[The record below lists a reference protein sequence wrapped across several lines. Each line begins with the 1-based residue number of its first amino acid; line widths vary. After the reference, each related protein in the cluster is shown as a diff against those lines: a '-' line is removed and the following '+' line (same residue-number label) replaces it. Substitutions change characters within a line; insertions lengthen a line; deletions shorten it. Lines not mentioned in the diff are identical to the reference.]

1 MYLTDI
7 SAQFWFLCI
16 LTADV
21 TGFEI
26 AVGGTNLVKLEH
38 GNTAAINLVYETGGT
53 GLTFQAGI
61 DTGTSFDTSAATK
74 DETAKTITYTID
86 PSFLTSDGFGT
97 YLLTFTLTPTSG
109 AAGTKEVVVFYEEPI
124 TGFAVSKWK
133 MVYLISVILFMM

>member
-1 MYLTDI
+1 M
-7 SAQFWFLCI
+7 
-16 LTADV
+16 
-21 TGFEI
+21 
-26 AVGGTNLVKLEH
+26 KLEH

-133 MVYLISVILFMM
+133 MVLLDFNDFIYDVKDNISTLTLIEYVIRNIYV